1 MINFSQR
8 HNSYEILIT
17 HNLINSNEHSFI
29 YGKSTCSQL
38 LETQYDWCF
47 EMDEVKMDEGDIF
60 DVITIDFRK
69 AFDVVS
75 HNRLVSKLGDLG
87 VCRQTLLWLAAFRS
101 DRQQR
106 SAPEY

>member
-1 MINFSQR
+1 
-8 HNSYEILIT
+8 
-17 HNLINSNEHSFI
+17 
-29 YGKSTCSQL
+29 
-38 LETQYDWCF
+38 
-47 EMDEVKMDEGDIF
+47 MDEGDIF

-106 SAPEY
+106 VRLNTSYSVPSSVSSGVIQGSVLGPLLFKFYINDLMSD